1 MSGRR
6 NCIDNDEWILFPKRL
21 HPIVHD
27 AIMSVARRD
36 GIRPKCT
43 HDAVTSD
50 KSLWFETYV
59 IMRKGDDSRLTNQFV
74 RTLLRKF
81 KVPPQAGSQMEL
93 SLSA

>member
-1 MSGRR
+1 VLAS
-6 NCIDNDEWILFPKRL
+6 NALDSWTKNVVLKPF
-21 HPIVHD
+21 
-27 AIMSVARRD
+27 
-36 GIRPKCT
+36 
-43 HDAVTSD
+43 SD

-59 IMRKGDDSRLTNQFV
+59 IVRKGDDSRLTNQFV